1 MAQLT
6 VRVEDGRIS
15 IPEELRQILD
25 WQPGDHLHFELEG
38 DQIIIYKLHLAL
50 VQ

>member
-6 VRVEDGRIS
+6 VTVEDGRIS
-15 IPEELRQILD
+15 IPEELRQLLG
-25 WQPGDHLHFELEG
+25 WQPGDSLQMVVQDNE
-38 DQIIIYKLHLAL
+38 IVVCKLHLAL